1 MNTTNTTAVIYA
13 RVSSQ
18 NDRQDTTRQVTDLEK
33 YAKANDMEI
42 VKTYEEHISGAKK
55 LEEREVLT
63 QCLEYCKGNS
73 VNYLLSASNPRP

>member
-42 VKTYEEHISGAKK
+42 VKTY
-55 LEEREVLT
+55 
-63 QCLEYCKGNS
+63 
-73 VNYLLSASNPRP
+73 